1 MNRPAD
7 ATAPPNVP
15 AGTLIGEAAR
25 SSLVRSVWNGTRTF
39 RPVLVLLVALVIV
52 LGSTESVF
60 FTVQNL
66 QNVATSVSVLWLVA
80 LGATFVQLSGG
91 IDLSSG
97 AVAALAGICLAK
109 LLTTGLP
116 GWLVIV
122 LVIAFGGAIGAVLNG
137 VLVGILRLN
146 VFVVT
151 LASMTAITGAVS
163 LWSNTQSSYVSSAAV
178 NRLAVSTFLG
188 RPMPIWIMAATFLIF
203 LYVQTRTYFG
213 RDIYAVGGSLTA
225 ARLSGIRTSRTILI
239 VWAVAGAMAALAG
252 VIAVGRIGA
261 AAPQPDNTLPLNAI
275 AAILL
280 GGSALSGGVGGV
292 GGTALGVLFI
302 GVLQNGLSLSGA
314 PTYWQQIVTGI
325 ILVTAVLGDRIHEF
339 RIGPIRGRSKS
350 RGHDTPTEPT
360 GSQPQ
365 LSGYGR
371 PAAAG
376 ARADIEDTMHKT
388 VVRASAMDSADRSLP
403 SATT

>member
-1 MNRPAD
+1 MNRPGYAV
-7 ATAPPNVP
+7 APPN
-15 AGTLIGEAAR
+15 AGQALLGEASKPNLATG
-25 SSLVRSVWNGTRTF
+25 LWNGTRTF
-39 RPVLVLLVALVIV
+39 RPVLVLLIALVVV
-52 LGSTESVF
+52 LSTTETSF
-60 FTVQNL
+60 FTVENL
-66 QNVATSVSVLWLVA
+66 QNVATSVSVLWIVA

-97 AVAALAGICLAK
+97 AIAALAGICLAK
-109 LLTTGLP
+109 LLGTGLP
-116 GWLVIV
+116 GVLVVAI
-122 LVIAFGGAIGAVLNG
+122 VIAFGAMVGATLNG
-137 VLVGILRLN
+137 VLVGLFGLN

-163 LWSNTQSSYVSSAAV
+163 LWSKTQSTYVSSPV
-178 NRLAVSTFLG
+178 VDHLAVSTWLG
-188 RPMPIWIMAATFLIF
+188 RPMPIWIMAATFLMF
-203 LYVQTRTYFG
+203 LYLQTRTYFG

-261 AAPQPDNTLPLNAI
+261 AAPQPDNSLPLNAI

-302 GVLQNGLSLSGA
+302 GVLQNGLSLSGV

-325 ILVTAVLGDRIHEF
+325 ILVTAVLGDRIHDF
-339 RIGPIRGRSKS
+339 RIGRFRGFIRPRGRPS
-350 RGHDTPTEPT
+350 RISETIDLN
-360 GSQPQ
+360 S
-365 LSGYGR
+365 
-371 PAAAG
+371 
-376 ARADIEDTMHKT
+376 MH
-388 VVRASAMDSADRSLP
+388 ASIVDHPNASMP
-403 SATT
+403 SSVT

>member
-1 MNRPAD
+1 MNRTAQGALSPD
-7 ATAPPNVP
+7 APRSFLGEDNKPPVALN
-15 AGTLIGEAAR
+15 
-25 SSLVRSVWNGTRTF
+25 VWNGTRTF
-39 RPVLVLLVALVIV
+39 RPVLLLLVGLVVV
-52 LGSTESVF
+52 LSLTEPVF
-60 FTVQNL
+60 FTVDNMQNI
-66 QNVATSVSVLWLVA
+66 ATSVSVLWIVA

-97 AVAALAGICLAK
+97 AIAALAGICLAK
-109 LLTTGLP
+109 LLGTGLP
-116 GWLVIV
+116 GVLVIV
-122 LVIAFGGAIGAVLNG
+122 IVIAFGAAVGAAVNG
-137 VLVGILRLN
+137 VLVGLFRLN

-163 LWSNTQSSYVSSAAV
+163 LWSNTQSTYVSSPV
-178 NRLAVSTFLG
+178 IDRLAISTLLG
-188 RPMPIWIMAATFLIF
+188 RPMPIWIMAGTFLVF
-203 LYVQTRTYFG
+203 RYVQTRTYFG

-239 VWAVAGAMAALAG
+239 VWAVAGGMAALAG

-314 PTYWQQIVTGI
+314 PTYWQQIVTGV
-325 ILVTAVLGDRIHEF
+325 ILVTAVLGDRIHELPIWRF
-339 RIGPIRGRSKS
+339 RAFFKPGGQQGDTAQEIAPDRGEAASL
-350 RGHDTPTEPT
+350 PA
-360 GSQPQ
+360 QP
-365 LSGYGR
+365 
-371 PAAAG
+371 
-376 ARADIEDTMHKT
+376 E
-388 VVRASAMDSADRSLP
+388 DRSRAHV
-403 SATT
+403 ATS

>member
-1 MNRPAD
+1 MNNPVTTAKPPAD
-7 ATAPPNVP
+7 ETVEALV
-15 AGTLIGEAAR
+15 GEATR
-25 SSLVRSVWNGTRTF
+25 PGPVRSVWNGTRTF
-39 RPVLVLLVALVIV
+39 RPVLLLLIALMLV

-60 FTVQNL
+60 FTVENM
-66 QNVATSVSVLWLVA
+66 QNVATSVSVLWIVA

-97 AVAALAGICLAK
+97 ALAALAGICLAK
-109 LLTTGLP
+109 LLGTGMP

-122 LVIAFGGAIGAVLNG
+122 LVIAFGAAVGMLVNG
-137 VLVGILRLN
+137 VLVGVFRLN

-163 LWSNTQSSYVSSAAV
+163 LWSNTQSAYVTSAAV
-178 NRLAVSTFLG
+178 NSLAVNTFLG
-188 RPMPIWIMAATFLIF
+188 QPMPIWIMAGTFLIF

-213 RDIYAVGGSLTA
+213 RDVYAVGGSLTA

-239 VWAVAGAMAALAG
+239 VWSVAGAMAALAG
-252 VIAVGRIGA
+252 VIAVGRVGA

-292 GGTALGVLFI
+292 GGTVLGVLFI

-314 PTYWQQIVTGI
+314 ATYWQQILTGA

-339 RIGPIRGRSKS
+339 RIGWLRGRPQS
-350 RGHDTPTEPT
+350 RG
-360 GSQPQ
+360 
-365 LSGYGR
+365 R
-371 PAAAG
+371 
-376 ARADIEDTMHKT
+376 EDVGH
-388 VVRASAMDSADRSLP
+388 
-403 SATT
+403 SATPQS

>member
-1 MNRPAD
+1 MKRTEQA
-7 ATAPPNVP
+7 AAAP
-15 AGTLIGEAAR
+15 LLGEAAR
-25 SSLVRSVWNGTRTF
+25 PSPARSVWNGTRGF
-39 RPVLVLLVALVIV
+39 RPVLMLLIALMIF
-52 LGSTESVF
+52 LSLTESAF
-60 FTVQNL
+60 FTINNL
-66 QNVATSVSVLWLVA
+66 QNVAGSVSVLWIVA

-109 LLTTGLP
+109 LLATGLP
-116 GWLVIV
+116 GWLVV
-122 LVIAFGGAIGAVLNG
+122 VAVIAFGAVVGALLNG
-137 VLVGILRLN
+137 VLVGLFRLN

-163 LWSNTQSSYVSSAAV
+163 LWSNTQSAYVSSPVV
-178 NRLAVSTFLG
+178 NRLAVSTLLG
-188 RPMPIWIMAATFLIF
+188 RPMPIWIMAGTFLIF

-325 ILVTAVLGDRIHEF
+325 ILVTAVLGDRVHDL
-339 RIGPIRGRSKS
+339 RIGRVRGLFRP
-350 RGHDTPTEPT
+350 RGGHGSSDASGSPPPTAV
-360 GSQPQ
+360 
-365 LSGYGR
+365 
-371 PAAAG
+371 AA
-376 ARADIEDTMHKT
+376 T
-388 VVRASAMDSADRSLP
+388 ADRLP
-403 SATT
+403 ATP